1 VHEMVPLAAGVVIA
15 LLVLRFDAGSRSKA
29 ITLLV
34 CSAAIGAVASFVS
47 GELSVSWTFLAI
59 DTALALLAAG
69 VTMVLVASRRRWLTR
84 RQHFEQ

>member
-1 VHEMVPLAAGVVIA
+1 VHEVVPFVAGVAIA
-15 LLVLRFDAGSRSKA
+15 LLVLRFGAEPRSQA

-34 CSAAIGAVASFVS
+34 CGAGVGVIASFVS
-47 GELSVSWTFLAI
+47 GELFVSWTFLVI

-69 VTMVLVASRRRWLTR
+69 VTIALVVARRRWLTR